1 MKKLSLL
8 AALAASVLT
17 LSACSDGGTAPAG
30 ADANNTNDSN
40 TAEDAAPELPG
51 IGEKAEGD
59 GVAMTVDYVELTD
72 DLEPFIQSDYTDPEA
87 VLTPRSGATYVVV
100 GATVENTGDSS
111 MNPTCGGDLGENLYV
126 GDRAYT
132 AQSDQE
138 FTVNYQGSCLVD
150 LGPGLTETAKY
161 IFEIPE
167 NEKPTKFGF
176 YRYDGTVTMEEQRE
190 TRISLADYESKSER
204 HSDGPNPSTTT
215 EATQTTEAATTAAV
229 TTTTATQQ
237 SAASSPAYGAS
248 CSAGQA
254 GMPATGPDGS
264 NLVCTGMG
272 ASGFSW
278 VYGPAPR
285 GAGTAELG
293 GSCTEGEQGGQDAQ
307 GRLLLCSNGQ
317 WYSGP

>member
-30 ADANNTNDSN
+30 ADVNNTNDSN

-59 GVAMTVDYVELTD
+59 GVAMTVDYVTLTA
-72 DLEPFIQSDYTDPEA
+72 DLEEVTDTSGFLEDKA
-87 VLTPRSGATYVVV
+87 TVARDGATFALV
-100 GATVENTGDSS
+100 GATVENTGNSS
-111 MNPTCGGDLGENLYV
+111 LSPSCGGDVRTNLYV
-126 GDRAYT
+126 DERSYES
-132 AQSDQE
+132 QSDQQ
-138 FTVNYQGSCLVD
+138 FSLNYEGSCTVD
-150 LGPGLTETAKY
+150 LGPGLTETAIY
-161 IFEIPE
+161 AFEIPE
-167 NEKPTKFGF
+167 EAEPTEFGF
-176 YRYDGTVTMEEQRE
+176 FRNDGGERGQE
-190 TRISLADYESKSER
+190 TRISLDGYQDKG
-204 HSDGPNPSTTT
+204 DGPNPTLASSSPTETTT
-215 EATQTTEAATTAAV
+215 TQTTAAV
-229 TTTTATQQ
+229 TTTTTTQQ
-237 SAASSPAYGAS
+237 PAASSPAYGAS